1 MRSTKKS
8 VGIIGAKAFVPNI
21 LTYKEGEFMAMS
33 DDQRLSMYTSEEIGA
48 AIKKRRRQL
57 KITQKEF
64 AERLGKAERTIQK
77 YESGEITMKI
87 DVIKLIADELDI
99 PWQELLEAKS
109 DEVGLVSSENDFP
122 LCTFHSLSDVINALF
137 SITEIKD
144 ILFQLACAKPPE
156 SPDWT
161 SSLMVDGKGNGTY
174 NADFCLFMENWM
186 NKLTALQ
193 SGTISRDDF
202 ETWKRE
208 TLEYY
213 SDSYFSDFSSQM
225 AKKRKANGKTKKASY
240 STIQIIPLHGED
252 NE

>member
-1 MRSTKKS
+1 
-8 VGIIGAKAFVPNI
+8 
-21 LTYKEGEFMAMS
+21 MALS
-33 DDQRLSMYTSEEIGA
+33 DDQRFAMYTADQIGN

-64 AERLGKAERTIQK
+64 AERLGKSERTIQK

-87 DVIKLIADELDI
+87 DLIKLVADELEI
-99 PWQELLEAKS
+99 PWQELLEAKT
-109 DEVGLVSSENDFP
+109 DEIGIVSSENEFP
-122 LCTFHSLSDVINALF
+122 ACRFHTLSDVINALF
-137 SITEIKD
+137 TITEIKD
-144 ILFQLACAKPPE
+144 IAFQLTCAKPPE

-161 SSLMVDGKGNGTY
+161 SALMVDGKGNGTY

-186 NKLTALQ
+186 DKLAALQ
-193 SGTISRDDF
+193 SGSINQEQF

-213 SDSYFSDFSSQM
+213 SDSYFSDFISQR
-225 AKKRKANGKTKKASY
+225 AKSRKAKGKQKKVDY
-240 STIQIIPLHGED
+240 STIQIVSTREEPNN

>member
-1 MRSTKKS
+1 
-8 VGIIGAKAFVPNI
+8 
-21 LTYKEGEFMAMS
+21 MALS
-33 DDQRLSMYTSEEIGA
+33 DDQRFSMYTAEEIGN

-64 AERLGKAERTIQK
+64 AERLGKSERTIQK

-87 DVIKLIADELDI
+87 DLIKLVADELEI
-99 PWQELLEAKS
+99 PWQELLEAKT
-109 DEVGLVSSENDFP
+109 DEIGIVSSENEFP
-122 LCTFHSLSDVINALF
+122 ACRFHTLSDVINALF
-137 SITEIKD
+137 TITEIKD
-144 ILFQLACAKPPE
+144 IAFQLTCAKPPE

-161 SSLMVDGKGNGTY
+161 SALMVDGKGNGTY

-186 NKLTALQ
+186 DKLAALQ
-193 SGTISRDDF
+193 SGSINQEQF

-213 SDSYFSDFSSQM
+213 SDSYFSDFISQR
-225 AKKRKANGKTKKASY
+225 AKNRKSKGKQKKVDY
-240 STIQIIPLHGED
+240 SAIQIVSTREEPNN

>member
-1 MRSTKKS
+1 
-8 VGIIGAKAFVPNI
+8 
-21 LTYKEGEFMAMS
+21 MALS
-33 DDQRLSMYTSEEIGA
+33 DDQRFAMYTADQIGN

-64 AERLGKAERTIQK
+64 AERLGKSERTIQK

-87 DVIKLIADELDI
+87 DLIKLVADELEI
-99 PWQELLEAKS
+99 PWQELLEAKT
-109 DEVGLVSSENDFP
+109 DEIGIVSPENEFP
-122 LCTFHSLSDVINALF
+122 ACRFHTLSDVINALF
-137 SITEIKD
+137 TITEIKD
-144 ILFQLACAKPPE
+144 IAFQLTCAKPPE

-161 SSLMVDGKGNGTY
+161 SALMVDGKGSGTY

-186 NKLTALQ
+186 NKLAALQ
-193 SGTISRDDF
+193 SGSINQEQF

-213 SDSYFSDFSSQM
+213 SDSYFSDFISQR
-225 AKKRKANGKTKKASY
+225 AKSRKAKGKQKKVYY
-240 STIQIIPLHGED
+240 STIQIVSTREEPNN

>member
-1 MRSTKKS
+1 
-8 VGIIGAKAFVPNI
+8 
-21 LTYKEGEFMAMS
+21 MALS
-33 DDQRLSMYTSEEIGA
+33 DDQRFAMYTAEEIGN

-64 AERLGKAERTIQK
+64 AERLGKSERTIQK

-87 DVIKLIADELDI
+87 DLIKLVADELEI
-99 PWQELLEAKS
+99 PWQELLEAKT
-109 DEVGLVSSENDFP
+109 DEIGIVSSENEFP
-122 LCTFHSLSDVINALF
+122 ACRFHTLSDVINALF
-137 SITEIKD
+137 TITEIKD
-144 ILFQLACAKPPE
+144 IAFQLTCAKPPE

-161 SSLMVDGKGNGTY
+161 SALMVDGKGSGTY

-186 NKLTALQ
+186 DKLAALQ
-193 SGTISRDDF
+193 SGSINQEQF

-213 SDSYFSDFSSQM
+213 SDSYFSDFISQR
-225 AKKRKANGKTKKASY
+225 AKNRKSKGKQKKVDY
-240 STIQIIPLHGED
+240 SAIQIVSTREEPNN